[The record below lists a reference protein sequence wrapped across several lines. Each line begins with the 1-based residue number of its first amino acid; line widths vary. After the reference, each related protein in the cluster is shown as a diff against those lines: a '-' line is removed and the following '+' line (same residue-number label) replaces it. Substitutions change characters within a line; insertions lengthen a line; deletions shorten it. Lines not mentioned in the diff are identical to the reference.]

1 VRELELRVDYSYSVL
16 SDLIQISQSRYGN
29 SDQHYYQVDNFTEL
43 APAVEVSPAPAPG
56 FNAFVRLSYRFL

>member
-43 APAVEVSPAPAPG
+43 APAPG